1 MSDSDLCASMKK
13 RTIYIITTSIL
24 LIFSKAKSQMNF
36 SKDSLALYSDTVFIT
51 ANKSERQ
58 VKNISV
64 PISIISGK
72 SIAQAGNTRLAD
84 VLREQTGITLT
95 SGFGAGVQLQGLNPD
110 YTIILIDGEP
120 LIGRTAG
127 VLDLNRIAVGNIQKI
142 EIVKGPSS
150 SLYGSEAMAGVINII
165 TDKKNTNALSANIR
179 YGSYNTK
186 DGNISIAKKLNK
198 ISSQTFYNYY
208 STDGFS
214 VRPNSNNRFITPIY
228 RSTFT
233 QNIQY
238 KFADQTSID
247 GSIRYNSENIKS
259 IIAVANNGTTI
270 YSNGNE
276 NNNDLNGSIVLN
288 HRFNKKIKTKLN
300 TYYTQFE
307 SKQDLLTVSGNP
319 YNDLFQQNFR
329 RIENQTEWKINS
341 SLNSIVG
348 FGWIN
353 EQVNSSRYDNIDSA
367 KTNTIQYAFNQWEWN
382 NGKKWVANAGFR
394 FDQNQN
400 FASAFSP
407 KLSLMYK
414 ANSQLRFK
422 LSVGK
427 GFKAPDFRQL
437 YLNFTNAAAGSYSVF
452 GAVEAQKVIN
462 RLKDLGQIG
471 NLFSN
476 YYQLKKLEPEYA
488 TGIHFSAEWEP
499 YQNNEI
505 QFQLF
510 RNDINNLID
519 VQQVGNYISGSQ
531 IYSYLNIKNAFTQG
545 FEIEAK
551 QKFTNGWSS
560 SFGYQFLLTGDKDQ
574 IASIKNG
581 TVYTKNENGTSRLL
595 RLSDYVGLPN
605 TSKHRFQAK
614 LNYAHSNGF
623 YANIRAIY
631 RSKWAVANTNGN
643 EVYDDGDQFGA
654 GYITLNYSMGK
665 PLKKGWAIQAGV
677 DNLNNYKDGLNL
689 PNLAGRTI
697 YMTLKYS
704 TQNKK

>member
-1 MSDSDLCASMKK
+1 MKK
-13 RTIYIITTSIL
+13 RAFYIIWACIIL
-24 LIFSKAKSQMNF
+24 INFNSKAQMNF
-36 SKDSLALYSDTVFIT
+36 SKDSLGLYSDTVFVT

-64 PISIISGK
+64 PISMITGK
-72 SIAQAGNTRLAD
+72 SIVQAGNTRLAD
-84 VLREQTGITLT
+84 VLREQNGITMT

-127 VLDLNRIAVGNIQKI
+127 VLDLNRIAVGNIKKI

-165 TDKKNTNALSANIR
+165 TDKKNTDALSANIR

-186 DGNISIAKKLNK
+186 DGNISISKRVNKLHA
-198 ISSQTFYNYY
+198 QTFYNYY

-214 VRPNSNNRFITPIY
+214 VRPNSNNRFITPIA
-228 RSTFT
+228 RTTFT

-238 KFADQTSID
+238 KFTDKTSID
-247 GSIRYNSENIKS
+247 GSVRYNTENIKS

-276 NNNDLNGSIVLN
+276 NNNDLNGSIVVN
-288 HRFNKKIKTKLN
+288 HKFSDKIKTKLN
-300 TYYTQFE
+300 TYYTQFK

-319 YNDLFQQNFR
+319 YNDLFQQNFK
-329 RIENQTEWKINS
+329 RIEDQTEWKINA
-341 SLNSIVG
+341 SLNSIIG
-348 FGWIN
+348 FGWITEN
-353 EQVNSSRYDNIDSA
+353 VNSSRYDNIDSA
-367 KTNTIQYAFNQWEWN
+367 KTNNIQYAFNQWEWN

-394 FDQNQN
+394 FDKNQN

-407 KLSLMYK
+407 KFSLMYK
-414 ANSQLRFK
+414 VNTQLRFK
-422 LSVGK
+422 LSAGR

-462 RLKDLGQIG
+462 RLMDLGQIG

-476 YYQLKKLEPEYA
+476 FYQLKKLEPEYA
-488 TGIHFSAEWEP
+488 TGIHVSAEWEP
-499 YQNNEI
+499 NQSNEI
-505 QFQLF
+505 QVQFF

-531 IYSYLNIKNAFTQG
+531 IYSYLNIKNAFTTG
-545 FEIEAK
+545 FEIETK
-551 QKFTNGWSS
+551 QKFAKGWTSAI
-560 SFGYQFLLTGDKDQ
+560 GYQFLITGDKDQ

-581 TVYTKNENGTSRLL
+581 TVYTKNDNGTSRLL
-595 RLSDYVGLPN
+595 KLSDYVGLPN
-605 TSKHRFQAK
+605 TSKHRLQAK
-614 LNYAHSNGF
+614 LNYENTKGF

-631 RSKWAVANTNGN
+631 RSKWAVGNTNGN
-643 EVYDDGDQFGA
+643 EVFDEGDQFGA

-665 PLKKGWAIQAGV
+665 PLKKGWAIQAGI
-677 DNLNNYKDGLNL
+677 DNINNYMDGLNL
-689 PNLAGRTI
+689 PNLAGRI
-697 YMTLKYS
+697 FYMTLKYS
-704 TQNKK
+704 TQK

>member
-1 MSDSDLCASMKK
+1 MKK
-13 RTIYIITTSIL
+13 RAIYIIFASTFLCYTNA
-24 LIFSKAKSQMNF
+24 KAQMNF
-36 SKDSLALYSDTVFIT
+36 SKDSLALYSDTVFVT

-64 PISIISGK
+64 PISLVSGK
-72 SIAQAGNTRLAD
+72 SIIQAGNTRLSD

-165 TDKKNTNALSANIR
+165 TDKKNTDALAANIR

-186 DGNISIAKKLNK
+186 DGNISITKRLNK
-198 ISSQTFYNYY
+198 INSQTFYNYY

-214 VRPNSNNRFITPIY
+214 VRPNSNNRFITPIS
-228 RSTFT
+228 RTTFT
-233 QNIQY
+233 QNLQY
-238 KFADQTSID
+238 RFSDKTSID
-247 GSIRYNSENIKS
+247 GSLRYNTENIKS

-276 NNNDLNGSIVLN
+276 KNNDLNGSIVLN
-288 HRFNKKIKTKLN
+288 HRFNEKIKTKLN

-341 SLNSIVG
+341 SLNTIAG

-367 KTNTIQYAFNQWEWN
+367 KTNTIKYAFNQWEWN

-394 FDQNQN
+394 YDQNQN

-414 ANSQLRFK
+414 ANTHLRFK
-422 LSVGK
+422 LSIGR

-462 RLKDLGQIG
+462 QLNQLGQIG

-499 YQNNEI
+499 NQNNEI

-551 QKFTNGWSS
+551 QKYRNGFTS

-574 IASIKNG
+574 IASINNG
-581 TVYTKNENGTSRLL
+581 TVYTKNPNGTSRLL

-614 LNYAHSNGF
+614 INYENRKGF

-643 EVYDDGDQFGA
+643 EVYDNGDQFGS

-665 PLKKGWAIQAGV
+665 PLKKGFAVQAGV
-677 DNLNNYKDGLNL
+677 DNINNYMDGLNL
-689 PNLAGRTI
+689 PNLAGRTF

-704 TQNKK
+704 TQHKK

>member
-1 MSDSDLCASMKK
+1 MKK
-13 RTIYIITTSIL
+13 RAIYIIFASTFLSYTNA
-24 LIFSKAKSQMNF
+24 KAQMNF
-36 SKDSLALYSDTVFIT
+36 SKDSLALYSDTVFVT

-64 PISIISGK
+64 PISLVSGK
-72 SIAQAGNTRLAD
+72 SIIQAGNTRLSD

-165 TDKKNTNALSANIR
+165 TDKKNSDALAANIR

-186 DGNISIAKKLNK
+186 DANISITKKLNK
-198 ISSQTFYNYY
+198 INSQTFYNYY

-214 VRPNSNNRFITPIY
+214 VRPNSNNRFITPIS
-228 RSTFT
+228 RTTFT

-238 KFADQTSID
+238 KFSDKTSID
-247 GSIRYNSENIKS
+247 GSLRYNTENIKS

-276 NNNDLNGSIVLN
+276 KNNDLNGSIVLN
-288 HRFNKKIKTKLN
+288 HRFNEKIKTKLN

-341 SLNSIVG
+341 SLNTIAG

-367 KTNTIQYAFNQWEWN
+367 KTNTVKYAFNQWEWN

-394 FDQNQN
+394 YDQNQN

-414 ANSQLRFK
+414 ANTHLRFK
-422 LSVGK
+422 LSIGR

-437 YLNFTNAAAGSYSVF
+437 YLNFTNSAAGSYSVF

-462 RLKDLGQIG
+462 QLNQLGQIG

-499 YQNNEI
+499 NQNNEI
-505 QFQLF
+505 QFQIF

-551 QKFTNGWSS
+551 QKYRNGFTS

-574 IASIKNG
+574 IASINNE
-581 TVYTKNENGTSRLL
+581 TVYTKNPNGTSRLL

-614 LNYAHSNGF
+614 INYENTKGF

-643 EVYDDGDQFGA
+643 EVYDNGDQFGS

-665 PLKKGWAIQAGV
+665 PLKKGFAMQAGI
-677 DNLNNYKDGLNL
+677 DNINNYMDGLNL
-689 PNLAGRTI
+689 PNLAGRTF

-704 TQNKK
+704 TQHKK

>member
-1 MSDSDLCASMKK
+1 
-13 RTIYIITTSIL
+13 
-24 LIFSKAKSQMNF
+24 MNF
-36 SKDSLALYSDTVFIT
+36 SKDSLGLYSDTVFVT

-58 VKNISV
+58 LKNISV
-64 PISIISGK
+64 PISMISGK
-72 SIAQAGNTRLAD
+72 SIVQAGNTRLAD
-84 VLREQTGITLT
+84 VLREQNGITMT

-127 VLDLNRIAVGNIQKI
+127 VLDLNRIAVGNIKKI

-165 TDKKNTNALSANIR
+165 TDKKNTDAFAANIR

-186 DGNISIAKKLNK
+186 DGNISITKRLNK
-198 ISSQTFYNYY
+198 LHAQTFYNYF

-214 VRPNSNNRFITPIY
+214 VRPNSNNRFITPIS

-238 KFADQTSID
+238 KLTNKTSID
-247 GSIRYNSENIKS
+247 GSIRYNTENIKS

-276 NNNDLNGSIVLN
+276 NNNDLNGSIVVNHQLN
-288 HRFNKKIKTKLN
+288 DKVKTRLN
-300 TYYTQFE
+300 TYYTKFQ
-307 SKQDLLTVSGNP
+307 SKQDLLTISGNP
-319 YNDLFQQNFR
+319 YNDLFQQNFKR
-329 RIENQTEWKINS
+329 LENQTEWKINS
-341 SLNSIVG
+341 SLVSIVG
-348 FGWIN
+348 FGIVSEN
-353 EQVNSSRYDNIDSA
+353 VNSSRYDNIDSA
-367 KTNTIQYAFNQWEWN
+367 KTNNIQYAFNQWEWN

-394 FDQNQN
+394 YDKNQN

-407 KLSLMYK
+407 KFSLMYK
-414 ANSQLRFK
+414 VNTQLRFK
-422 LSVGK
+422 LSAGR

-452 GAVEAQKVIN
+452 GAVEAQKVIG
-462 RLKDLGQIG
+462 RLMDLGQIG
-471 NLFSN
+471 NLFNN

-488 TGIHFSAEWEP
+488 TGIHLSAEWEP
-499 YQNNEI
+499 NSNNEI
-505 QFQLF
+505 QVQFF

-531 IYSYLNIKNAFTQG
+531 IYSYLNIKNAFTTG
-545 FEIEAK
+545 FEIETK
-551 QKFTNGWSS
+551 QKFAKGWTSAI
-560 SFGYQFLLTGDKDQ
+560 GYQFLITGDKDQ
-574 IASIKNG
+574 IASIKSG
-581 TVYTKNENGTSRLL
+581 TVYTKNDNGTSRLL
-595 RLSDYVGLPN
+595 KLSDYVGLPN
-605 TSKHRFQAK
+605 TSKHRLQAK
-614 LNYAHSNGF
+614 LNYENTKGF

-643 EVYDDGDQFGA
+643 EVFDEGDQFGA

-665 PLKKGWAIQAGV
+665 PLKKGWAVQAGI
-677 DNLNNYKDGLNL
+677 DNINNYIDGLNL
-689 PNLAGRTI
+689 PNLAGRNF

-704 TQNKK
+704 TQK

>member
-1 MSDSDLCASMKK
+1 
-13 RTIYIITTSIL
+13 
-24 LIFSKAKSQMNF
+24 MNF
-36 SKDSLALYSDTVFIT
+36 SKDSLGLYSDTVFVT

-58 VKNISV
+58 LKNISV
-64 PISIISGK
+64 PISMISGK
-72 SIAQAGNTRLAD
+72 SIVQAGNTRLAD
-84 VLREQTGITLT
+84 VLREQNGITMT

-127 VLDLNRIAVGNIQKI
+127 VLDLNRIAVGNIKKI

-165 TDKKNTNALSANIR
+165 TDKKNTDAFAANIR

-186 DGNISIAKKLNK
+186 DGNISITKRLNK
-198 ISSQTFYNYY
+198 LHAQTFYNYF

-214 VRPNSNNRFITPIY
+214 VRPNSNNRFITPIS

-238 KFADQTSID
+238 KLTDKTSID
-247 GSIRYNSENIKS
+247 GSIRFNTENIKS

-276 NNNDLNGSIVLN
+276 NNNDLNGSIVVNHQLN
-288 HRFNKKIKTKLN
+288 DKVKTRLN
-300 TYYTQFE
+300 TYYTKFQ
-307 SKQDLLTVSGNP
+307 SKQDLLTISGNP
-319 YNDLFQQNFR
+319 YNDLFQQNFKR
-329 RIENQTEWKINS
+329 LENQTEWKINS
-341 SLNSIVG
+341 SLVSIVG
-348 FGWIN
+348 FGIVSEN
-353 EQVNSSRYDNIDSA
+353 VNSSRYDNIDSA
-367 KTNTIQYAFNQWEWN
+367 KTNNIQYAFNQWEWN

-394 FDQNQN
+394 YDKNQN

-407 KLSLMYK
+407 KFSLMYK
-414 ANSQLRFK
+414 VNTQLRFK
-422 LSVGK
+422 LSAGR

-452 GAVEAQKVIN
+452 GAVEAQKVIG
-462 RLKDLGQIG
+462 RLMDLGQIG
-471 NLFSN
+471 NLFNN

-488 TGIHFSAEWEP
+488 TGIHLSAEWEP
-499 YQNNEI
+499 NSNNEI
-505 QFQLF
+505 QVQFF

-531 IYSYLNIKNAFTQG
+531 IYSYLNIKNAFTTG
-545 FEIEAK
+545 FEIETK
-551 QKFTNGWSS
+551 QKFAKGWTSAI
-560 SFGYQFLLTGDKDQ
+560 GYQFLITGDKDQ
-574 IASIKNG
+574 IASIKSG
-581 TVYTKNENGTSRLL
+581 TVYTKNDNGTSRLL
-595 RLSDYVGLPN
+595 KLSDYVGLPN
-605 TSKHRFQAK
+605 TSKHRLQAK
-614 LNYAHSNGF
+614 LNYENTKGF

-643 EVYDDGDQFGA
+643 EVFDEGDQFGA

-665 PLKKGWAIQAGV
+665 PLKKGWAVQAGI
-677 DNLNNYKDGLNL
+677 DNINNYIDGLNL
-689 PNLAGRTI
+689 PNLAGRNF

-704 TQNKK
+704 TQK

>member
-1 MSDSDLCASMKK
+1 MKK
-13 RTIYIITTSIL
+13 RAIYIISASIFL
-24 LIFSKAKSQMNF
+24 WLTDARAQLNF
-36 SKDSLALYSDTVFIT
+36 SKDSLALYSDTVFVT
-51 ANKSERQ
+51 ANKSERKL
-58 VKNISV
+58 KNISV
-64 PISIISGK
+64 PISLISGK
-72 SIAQAGNTRLAD
+72 SIVQAGNTRLSD
-84 VLREQTGITLT
+84 VLREQTGITMT

-165 TDKKNTNALSANIR
+165 TDKKHNDALAANIR

-186 DGNISIAKKLNK
+186 DGNITITKNIKKING
-198 ISSQTFYNYY
+198 QTFYNYY

-214 VRPNSNNRFITPIY
+214 VRPNSNNRFITPIS

-238 KFADQTSID
+238 KLSDKTTID
-247 GSIRYNSENIKS
+247 GSIRYNAENIKS

-276 NNNDLNGSIVLN
+276 KNNDINGSIVIN
-288 HRFNKKIKTKLN
+288 HHFNEKIKTKLN
-300 TYYTQFE
+300 TYYTKFTSQ
-307 SKQDLLTVSGNP
+307 QDLLTISGNP
-319 YNDLFQQNFR
+319 YNDLFKQNFK

-341 SLNSIVG
+341 SLNSIIG
-348 FGWIN
+348 FGWIG
-353 EQVNSSRYDNIDSA
+353 EQVNSSRYDNIDSI
-367 KTNTIQYAFNQWEWN
+367 KKNNIQYAFNQWEWN
-382 NGKKWVANAGFR
+382 NGRKWVANAGFR
-394 FDQNQN
+394 YDQNQN

-407 KLSLMYK
+407 KLSIMYK
-414 ANSQLRFK
+414 ANSHLRFK
-422 LSVGK
+422 LSIGR

-462 RLKDLGQIG
+462 KLNQLGQIG

-488 TGIHFSAEWEP
+488 TGVHFSAEWEP
-499 YQNNEI
+499 NSSNEI

-551 QKFTNGWSS
+551 QKFLNGWSS
-560 SFGYQFLLTGDKDQ
+560 SIGYQFLITGDKDQ

-581 TVYTKNENGTSRLL
+581 TVYTKNTNGTSRLL
-595 RLSDYVGLPN
+595 RLNDYVGLPN

-614 LNYAHSNGF
+614 INYENTKGF

-643 EVYDDGDQFGA
+643 EVYDNGDQFGN

-665 PLKKGWAIQAGV
+665 PLKKGFSLQAGV
-677 DNLNNYKDGLNL
+677 DNINNYMDGLNL
-689 PNLAGRTI
+689 PNLAGRTF

-704 TQNKK
+704 TQQKK

>member
-1 MSDSDLCASMKK
+1 MKK
-13 RTIYIITTSIL
+13 RAFYIIWACIIL
-24 LIFSKAKSQMNF
+24 INFKGKAQMNF
-36 SKDSLALYSDTVFIT
+36 SKDSLGLYSDTVFVT

-58 VKNISV
+58 LKNISV
-64 PISIISGK
+64 PISMISGK
-72 SIAQAGNTRLAD
+72 SIVQAGNTRLAD
-84 VLREQTGITLT
+84 VLREQNGITMT

-127 VLDLNRIAVGNIQKI
+127 VLDLNRIAVGNIKKI

-165 TDKKNTNALSANIR
+165 TDKKNTDAFAANIR

-186 DGNISIAKKLNK
+186 DGNISITKRLNK
-198 ISSQTFYNYY
+198 LHAQTFYNYF

-214 VRPNSNNRFITPIY
+214 VRPNSNNRFITPIS

-238 KFADQTSID
+238 KLTDKTSID
-247 GSIRYNSENIKS
+247 GSIRYNTENIKS

-276 NNNDLNGSIVLN
+276 NNNDLNGSIVVNHQLN
-288 HRFNKKIKTKLN
+288 DKVKTRLN
-300 TYYTQFE
+300 TYYTKFQ
-307 SKQDLLTVSGNP
+307 SKQDLLTISGNP
-319 YNDLFQQNFR
+319 YNDLFQQNFKR
-329 RIENQTEWKINS
+329 LENQTEWKINS
-341 SLNSIVG
+341 SLVSIVG
-348 FGWIN
+348 FGIVSEN
-353 EQVNSSRYDNIDSA
+353 VNSSRYDNIDSA
-367 KTNTIQYAFNQWEWN
+367 KTNNIQYAFNQWEWN

-394 FDQNQN
+394 YDKNQN

-407 KLSLMYK
+407 KFSLMYK
-414 ANSQLRFK
+414 VNTQLRFK
-422 LSVGK
+422 LSAGR

-452 GAVEAQKVIN
+452 GAVEAQKVIG
-462 RLKDLGQIG
+462 RLMDLGQIG
-471 NLFSN
+471 NLFNN

-488 TGIHFSAEWEP
+488 TGIHLSAEWEP
-499 YQNNEI
+499 NSNNEI
-505 QFQLF
+505 QVQFF

-531 IYSYLNIKNAFTQG
+531 IYSYLNIKNAFTTG
-545 FEIEAK
+545 FEIETK
-551 QKFTNGWSS
+551 QKFAKGWTSAI
-560 SFGYQFLLTGDKDQ
+560 GYQFLITGDKDQ
-574 IASIKNG
+574 IASIKSG
-581 TVYTKNENGTSRLL
+581 TVYTKNDNGTSRLL
-595 RLSDYVGLPN
+595 KLSDYVGLPN
-605 TSKHRFQAK
+605 TSKHRLQAK
-614 LNYAHSNGF
+614 LNYENTKGF

-643 EVYDDGDQFGA
+643 EVFDEGDQFGA

-665 PLKKGWAIQAGV
+665 PLKKGWAVQAGI
-677 DNLNNYKDGLNL
+677 DNINNYIDGLNL
-689 PNLAGRTI
+689 PNLAGRNF

-704 TQNKK
+704 TQK

>member
-1 MSDSDLCASMKK
+1 MKK
-13 RTIYIITTSIL
+13 RAFYIIWACIIL
-24 LIFSKAKSQMNF
+24 INFKGKAQMNF
-36 SKDSLALYSDTVFIT
+36 SKDSLGLYSDTVFVT

-58 VKNISV
+58 LKNISV
-64 PISIISGK
+64 PISMISGK
-72 SIAQAGNTRLAD
+72 SIVQAGNTRLAD
-84 VLREQTGITLT
+84 VLREQNGITMT

-127 VLDLNRIAVGNIQKI
+127 VLDLNRIAVGNIKKI

-165 TDKKNTNALSANIR
+165 TDKKNTDAFAANIR

-186 DGNISIAKKLNK
+186 DGNISITKRLNK
-198 ISSQTFYNYY
+198 LHAQTFYNYF

-214 VRPNSNNRFITPIY
+214 VRPNSNNRFITPIS

-238 KFADQTSID
+238 KLTDKTSID
-247 GSIRYNSENIKS
+247 GSIRFNTENIKS
-259 IIAVANNGTTI
+259 IIAVANNGITI

-276 NNNDLNGSIVLN
+276 NNNDLNGSIVVNHQLN
-288 HRFNKKIKTKLN
+288 DKVKTRLN
-300 TYYTQFE
+300 TYYTKFQ
-307 SKQDLLTVSGNP
+307 SKQDLLTISGNP
-319 YNDLFQQNFR
+319 YNDLFQQNFKR
-329 RIENQTEWKINS
+329 LENQTEWKINS
-341 SLNSIVG
+341 SLVSIVG
-348 FGWIN
+348 FGIVSEN
-353 EQVNSSRYDNIDSA
+353 VNSSRYDNIDSA
-367 KTNTIQYAFNQWEWN
+367 KTNNIQYAFNQWEWN

-394 FDQNQN
+394 YDKNQN

-407 KLSLMYK
+407 KFSLMYK
-414 ANSQLRFK
+414 VNTQLRFK
-422 LSVGK
+422 LSAGR

-452 GAVEAQKVIN
+452 GAVEAQKVIG
-462 RLKDLGQIG
+462 RLMDLGQIG
-471 NLFSN
+471 NLFNN

-488 TGIHFSAEWEP
+488 TGIHLSAEWEP
-499 YQNNEI
+499 NSNNEI
-505 QFQLF
+505 QVQFF

-531 IYSYLNIKNAFTQG
+531 IYSYLNIKNAFTTG
-545 FEIEAK
+545 FEIETK
-551 QKFTNGWSS
+551 QKFAKGWTSAI
-560 SFGYQFLLTGDKDQ
+560 GYQFLITGDKDQ
-574 IASIKNG
+574 IASIKSG
-581 TVYTKNENGTSRLL
+581 TVYTKNDNGTSRLL
-595 RLSDYVGLPN
+595 KLSDYVGLPN
-605 TSKHRFQAK
+605 TSKHRLQAK
-614 LNYAHSNGF
+614 LNYENTKGF

-643 EVYDDGDQFGA
+643 EVFDEGDQFGA

-665 PLKKGWAIQAGV
+665 PLKKGWAVQAGI
-677 DNLNNYKDGLNL
+677 DNINNYIDGLNL
-689 PNLAGRTI
+689 PNLAGRNF

-704 TQNKK
+704 TQK

>member
-1 MSDSDLCASMKK
+1 MKK
-13 RTIYIITTSIL
+13 RAFYIIWACIIL
-24 LIFSKAKSQMNF
+24 INFNGKAQMNF
-36 SKDSLALYSDTVFIT
+36 SKDSLGLYSDTVFVT

-58 VKNISV
+58 LKNISV
-64 PISIISGK
+64 PISMISGK
-72 SIAQAGNTRLAD
+72 SIVQAGNTRLAD
-84 VLREQTGITLT
+84 VLREQNGITMT

-127 VLDLNRIAVGNIQKI
+127 VLDLNRIAVGNIKKI

-165 TDKKNTNALSANIR
+165 TDKKNTDAFAANIR

-186 DGNISIAKKLNK
+186 DGNISITKRLNK
-198 ISSQTFYNYY
+198 LHAQTFYNYF

-214 VRPNSNNRFITPIY
+214 VRPNSNNRFITPIS

-238 KFADQTSID
+238 KLTDKTSID
-247 GSIRYNSENIKS
+247 GSIRYNTENIKS

-276 NNNDLNGSIVLN
+276 NNNDLNGSIVVNHQLN
-288 HRFNKKIKTKLN
+288 DKVKTRLN
-300 TYYTQFE
+300 TYYTKFQ
-307 SKQDLLTVSGNP
+307 SKQDLLTISGNP
-319 YNDLFQQNFR
+319 YNDLFQQNFKR
-329 RIENQTEWKINS
+329 LENQTEWKINS
-341 SLNSIVG
+341 SLVSIVG
-348 FGWIN
+348 FGIVSEN
-353 EQVNSSRYDNIDSA
+353 VNSSRYDNIDSA
-367 KTNTIQYAFNQWEWN
+367 KTNNIQYAFNQWEWN

-394 FDQNQN
+394 YDKNQN

-407 KLSLMYK
+407 KFSLMYK
-414 ANSQLRFK
+414 VNTQLRFK
-422 LSVGK
+422 LSAGR

-452 GAVEAQKVIN
+452 GAVEAQKVIG
-462 RLKDLGQIG
+462 RLMDLGQIG
-471 NLFSN
+471 NLFNN

-488 TGIHFSAEWEP
+488 TGIHLSAEWEP
-499 YQNNEI
+499 NSNNEI
-505 QFQLF
+505 QVQFF

-531 IYSYLNIKNAFTQG
+531 IYSYLNIKNAFTAG
-545 FEIEAK
+545 FEIETK
-551 QKFTNGWSS
+551 QKFAKGWTSAI
-560 SFGYQFLLTGDKDQ
+560 GYQFLITGDKDQ
-574 IASIKNG
+574 IASIKSG
-581 TVYTKNENGTSRLL
+581 TVYTKNDNGTSRLL
-595 RLSDYVGLPN
+595 KLSDYVGLPN
-605 TSKHRFQAK
+605 TSKHRLQAK
-614 LNYAHSNGF
+614 LNYENTKGF

-643 EVYDDGDQFGA
+643 EVFDEGDQFGA

-665 PLKKGWAIQAGV
+665 PLKKGWAVQAGI
-677 DNLNNYKDGLNL
+677 DNINNYIDGLNL
-689 PNLAGRTI
+689 PNLAGRNF

-704 TQNKK
+704 TQK

>member
-1 MSDSDLCASMKK
+1 
-13 RTIYIITTSIL
+13 
-24 LIFSKAKSQMNF
+24 MNF
-36 SKDSLALYSDTVFIT
+36 SKDSLGLYSDTVFVT

-58 VKNISV
+58 LKNISV
-64 PISIISGK
+64 PISMISGK
-72 SIAQAGNTRLAD
+72 SIVQAGNTRLAD
-84 VLREQTGITLT
+84 VLREQNGITMT

-127 VLDLNRIAVGNIQKI
+127 VLDLNRIAVGNIKKI

-165 TDKKNTNALSANIR
+165 TDKKNTDAFAANIR

-186 DGNISIAKKLNK
+186 DGNISITKRLNK
-198 ISSQTFYNYY
+198 IHAQTFYNYF

-214 VRPNSNNRFITPIY
+214 VRPNSNNRFITPIS

-238 KFADQTSID
+238 KLTDKTSID
-247 GSIRYNSENIKS
+247 GSIRYNTENIKS

-276 NNNDLNGSIVLN
+276 NNNDLNGSIVVNHQLN
-288 HRFNKKIKTKLN
+288 DKVKTRLN
-300 TYYTQFE
+300 TYYTKFQ
-307 SKQDLLTVSGNP
+307 SKQDLLTISGNP
-319 YNDLFQQNFR
+319 YNDLFQQNFKR
-329 RIENQTEWKINS
+329 LENQTEWKINS
-341 SLNSIVG
+341 SLVSIVG
-348 FGWIN
+348 FGIVSEN
-353 EQVNSSRYDNIDSA
+353 VNSSRYDNIDSA
-367 KTNTIQYAFNQWEWN
+367 KTNNIQYAFNQWEWN

-394 FDQNQN
+394 YDKNQN

-407 KLSLMYK
+407 KFSLMYK
-414 ANSQLRFK
+414 VNTQLRFK
-422 LSVGK
+422 LSAGR

-452 GAVEAQKVIN
+452 GAVEAQKVIG
-462 RLKDLGQIG
+462 RLMDLGQIG
-471 NLFSN
+471 NLFNN

-488 TGIHFSAEWEP
+488 TGIHLSAEWEP
-499 YQNNEI
+499 NSNNEI
-505 QFQLF
+505 QVQFF

-531 IYSYLNIKNAFTQG
+531 IYSYLNIKNAFTTG
-545 FEIEAK
+545 FEIETK
-551 QKFTNGWSS
+551 QKFAKGWTSAI
-560 SFGYQFLLTGDKDQ
+560 GYQFLITGDKDQ
-574 IASIKNG
+574 IASIKSG
-581 TVYTKNENGTSRLL
+581 TVYTKNDNGTSRLL
-595 RLSDYVGLPN
+595 KLSDYVGLPN
-605 TSKHRFQAK
+605 TSKHRLQAK
-614 LNYAHSNGF
+614 LNYENTKGF

-643 EVYDDGDQFGA
+643 EVFDEGDQFGP

-665 PLKKGWAIQAGV
+665 PLKKGWAVQAGI
-677 DNLNNYKDGLNL
+677 DNINNYIDGLNL
-689 PNLAGRTI
+689 PNLAGRNF

-704 TQNKK
+704 TQK

>member
-1 MSDSDLCASMKK
+1 MKK
-13 RTIYIITTSIL
+13 RAIYIIFASTFLSYTNA
-24 LIFSKAKSQMNF
+24 KAQTNF
-36 SKDSLALYSDTVFIT
+36 SKDSLALYSDTVFVT

-64 PISIISGK
+64 PFSLVSGK
-72 SIAQAGNTRLAD
+72 SIIQAGNTRLSD

-165 TDKKNTNALSANIR
+165 TDKKNTDALAANIR

-186 DGNISIAKKLNK
+186 DGNISITKRLNK
-198 ISSQTFYNYY
+198 ISAQTFYNYY

-214 VRPNSNNRFITPIY
+214 VRPNSNNRFITPIS
-228 RSTFT
+228 RTTFT
-233 QNIQY
+233 QNLQY
-238 KFADQTSID
+238 RFSDKTSID
-247 GSIRYNSENIKS
+247 GSLRYNTENIKS

-276 NNNDLNGSIVLN
+276 KNNDLNGSIVLN
-288 HRFNKKIKTKLN
+288 HRFNEKIKTKLN

-341 SLNSIVG
+341 SLNTIAG

-367 KTNTIQYAFNQWEWN
+367 KTNTIKYAFNQWEWN

-394 FDQNQN
+394 YDQNQN

-414 ANSQLRFK
+414 ANTHLRFK
-422 LSVGK
+422 LSIGR

-452 GAVEAQKVIN
+452 GVVEAQKVIN
-462 RLKDLGQIG
+462 QLNQLGQIR

-499 YQNNEI
+499 NQNNEI
-505 QFQLF
+505 QFQIF

-551 QKFTNGWSS
+551 QKYSNGFTS

-574 IASIKNG
+574 IASINNG
-581 TVYTKNENGTSRLL
+581 TVYTKNPNGTSRLL

-605 TSKHRFQAK
+605 TSKHRFQVK
-614 LNYAHSNGF
+614 INYENTKGF

-643 EVYDDGDQFGA
+643 EVYDNGDQFGS
-654 GYITLNYSMGK
+654 GYITLNLSMGK
-665 PLKKGWAIQAGV
+665 PLKKGFAVQAGI
-677 DNLNNYKDGLNL
+677 DNINNYMDGLNL
-689 PNLAGRTI
+689 PNLAGRTF

-704 TQNKK
+704 TQHKK

>member
-1 MSDSDLCASMKK
+1 MSTFLSNTNANAQ
-13 RTIYIITTSIL
+13 I
-24 LIFSKAKSQMNF
+24 NF
-36 SKDSLALYSDTVFIT
+36 SKDSLALYSDTVFVT

-58 VKNISV
+58 VKNIAV

-72 SIAQAGNTRLAD
+72 TIVQAGNTRLSD
-84 VLREQTGITLT
+84 VLKEQTGITMT

-127 VLDLNRIAVGNIQKI
+127 VLDLNRVAVGNIQKI

-165 TDKKNTNALSANIR
+165 TDKKNADALTANIR

-186 DGNISIAKKLNK
+186 DGNISITKRLNK
-198 ISSQTFYNYY
+198 ICAQTFYNYY

-214 VRPNSNNRFITPIY
+214 VRPNSNNRFITPIS
-228 RSTFT
+228 RTTFA
-233 QNIQY
+233 QKIQY
-238 KFADQTSID
+238 KLSNKTSID
-247 GSIRYNSENIKS
+247 GNIRYNTENIKS

-276 NNNDLNGSIVLN
+276 KNKDLNGSLVLN
-288 HRFNKKIKTKLN
+288 HQFNEKIKTKLN
-300 TYYTQFE
+300 SYYTQFE
-307 SKQDLLTVSGNP
+307 SKQALLTISGIP
-319 YNDLFQQNFR
+319 YNDLFQQNFK
-329 RIENQTEWKINS
+329 RIENQTEWKINTQ
-341 SLNSIVG
+341 LNSIVG
-348 FGWIN
+348 VGFIT
-353 EQVNSSRYDNIDSA
+353 EKVNSSRYDNVDST
-367 KTNTIQYAFNQWEWN
+367 KTNTIQYLFNQWEWN
-382 NGKKWVANAGFR
+382 NGKKWIAHAGFR
-394 FDQNQN
+394 YDNNQN

-414 ANSQLRFK
+414 ANTHLRFK
-422 LSVGK
+422 LSIGR

-462 RLKDLGQIG
+462 KLTELGQIG

-499 YQNNEI
+499 NQNNAI

-519 VQQVGNYISGSQ
+519 VQQVGNYVSGSQ
-531 IYSYLNIKNAFTQG
+531 IYSYLNIKNAFTTG
-545 FEIEAK
+545 FEIETK
-551 QKFTNGWSS
+551 QKFNNRWSS
-560 SFGYQFLLTGDKDQ
+560 SAGYQFLITGDKDQ
-574 IASIKNG
+574 IANIKSG
-581 TVYTKNENGTSRLL
+581 IVYTKNTNGTSRLL
-595 RLSDYVGLPN
+595 NLSDYVGLPN

-614 LNYAHSNGF
+614 INYENTKGF
-623 YANIRAIY
+623 YTNLRAIY

-643 EVYDDGDQFGA
+643 EVYDKGDQFGS

-665 PLKKGWAIQAGV
+665 PLKKGFAVQAGI
-677 DNLNNYKDGLNL
+677 DNINNYIDGLNL
-689 PNLAGRTI
+689 PNLAGRAF
-697 YMTLKYS
+697 YLTLKYS
-704 TQNKK
+704 TQQKK

>member
-1 MSDSDLCASMKK
+1 
-13 RTIYIITTSIL
+13 
-24 LIFSKAKSQMNF
+24 MNF
-36 SKDSLALYSDTVFIT
+36 SKDSLGLYSDTVFVT

-58 VKNISV
+58 LKNISV
-64 PISIISGK
+64 PISMISGK
-72 SIAQAGNTRLAD
+72 SIVQAGNTRLAD
-84 VLREQTGITLT
+84 VLREQNGITMT

-127 VLDLNRIAVGNIQKI
+127 VLDLNRIAVGNIKKI

-165 TDKKNTNALSANIR
+165 TDKKNTDAFAANIR

-186 DGNISIAKKLNK
+186 DGNISITKRLNK
-198 ISSQTFYNYY
+198 LHAQTFYNYF

-214 VRPNSNNRFITPIY
+214 VRPNSNNRFITPIS

-238 KFADQTSID
+238 KLTDKTSID
-247 GSIRYNSENIKS
+247 GSIRFNTENIKS
-259 IIAVANNGTTI
+259 IIAVANNGITI

-276 NNNDLNGSIVLN
+276 NNNDLNGSIVVNHQLN
-288 HRFNKKIKTKLN
+288 DKVKTRLN
-300 TYYTQFE
+300 TYYTKFQ
-307 SKQDLLTVSGNP
+307 SKQDLLTISGNP
-319 YNDLFQQNFR
+319 YNDLFQQNFKR
-329 RIENQTEWKINS
+329 LENQTEWKINS
-341 SLNSIVG
+341 SLVSIVG
-348 FGWIN
+348 FGIVSEN
-353 EQVNSSRYDNIDSA
+353 VNSSRYDNIDSA
-367 KTNTIQYAFNQWEWN
+367 KTNNIQYAFNQWEWN

-394 FDQNQN
+394 YDKNQN

-407 KLSLMYK
+407 KFSLMYK
-414 ANSQLRFK
+414 VNTQLRFK
-422 LSVGK
+422 LSAGR

-452 GAVEAQKVIN
+452 GAVEAQKVIG
-462 RLKDLGQIG
+462 RLMDLGQIG
-471 NLFSN
+471 NLFNN

-488 TGIHFSAEWEP
+488 TGIHLSAEWEP
-499 YQNNEI
+499 NSNNEI
-505 QFQLF
+505 QVQFF

-531 IYSYLNIKNAFTQG
+531 IYSYLNIKNAFTTG
-545 FEIEAK
+545 FEIETK
-551 QKFTNGWSS
+551 QKFAKGWTSAI
-560 SFGYQFLLTGDKDQ
+560 GYQFLITGDKDQ
-574 IASIKNG
+574 IASIKSG
-581 TVYTKNENGTSRLL
+581 TVYTKNDNGTSRLL
-595 RLSDYVGLPN
+595 KLSDYVGLPN
-605 TSKHRFQAK
+605 TSKHRLQAK
-614 LNYAHSNGF
+614 LNYENTKGF

-643 EVYDDGDQFGA
+643 EVFDEGDQFGA

-665 PLKKGWAIQAGV
+665 PLKKGWAVQAGI
-677 DNLNNYKDGLNL
+677 DNINNYIDGLNL
-689 PNLAGRTI
+689 PNLAGRNF

-704 TQNKK
+704 TQK